1 MIEAFQ
7 VIAKMEKPYMLS
19 SMLIT
24 FVNAWC
30 INHRFQ
36 GATLPCHLGCGDALG
51 DTLEHYI
58 ACPRVFAFIVGT
70 CPWLPSNPSSFPSIL
85 HLLLHYVESAD
96 KHHCATAIAVLLHVI
111 RSAYEGRRA
120 ARQATGCSHS
130 WESDI
135 LEPTLA
141 TCFCKDRGIRRFL
154 LPPELQQRASGVKTK
169 NRL

>member
-1 MIEAFQ
+1 
-7 VIAKMEKPYMLS
+7 VITKMKNPYIPS

-36 GATLPCHLGCGDALG
+36 GTTLPCHFGCGDALG
-51 DTLEHYI
+51 DILEHYI
-58 ACPRVFAFIVGT
+58 ACPRVFAFIIGT
-70 CPWLPSNPSSFPSIL
+70 CPWLPANPSSFPSIL
-85 HLLLHYVESAD
+85 HLLLHYVGSAD
-96 KHHCATAIAVLLHVI
+96 KHSSATAIAVLLHVI
-111 RSAYEGRRA
+111 RSAYEGRRV

-141 TCFCKDRGIRRFL
+141 TCLCKDRSIRRFL
-154 LPPELQQRASGVKTK
+154 LPPEFQQRTSGPGRKRK
-169 NRL
+169 R